1 MSKGFLIDMDGV
13 IYSGNELI
21 PGADSFIAT
30 LKEQR
35 IPFLFLTNNSQR
47 TARDVVNK
55 LADIG
60 ITAEEDDV
68 FTSAMATAW
77 FLARQKP
84 QGTAYVLGE
93 GGLLTSLHE
102 NGYSLVTQNPDFV
115 VVGEGRN
122 FTLEMVNH
130 AVEMVLQGAKLVA
143 TNLDPS
149 PKISGWNNLGI
160 KSIVA
165 MIEEATGVAAF
176 SVGKPSPVMM
186 RVARK
191 KLGLS
196 SVDTTIIGDTMDTD
210 ILGGI
215 QLGYRTVLTLSGVSK
230 SHNLTKYAYAP
241 DLIVDSIADFNL
253 AQWLEEPGS
262 PEAKPGRE
270 KLTDFIS
277 PLVGKRLVNA

>member
-1 MSKGFLIDMDGV
+1 MDGV
-13 IYSGNELI
+13 IYSNNDLI
-21 PGADSFIAT
+21 PGADVFIET
-30 LKEQR
+30 LKKNN

-47 TARDVVNK
+47 TPRDVVNK
-55 LADIG
+55 LAGMG
-60 ITAEEDDV
+60 IEAEEKHV
-68 FTSAMATAW
+68 FTSAIATGW

-84 QGTAYVLGE
+84 HGTVYVLGE

-102 NGYSLVTQNPDFV
+102 HGYSLVSQDPDFV

-130 AVEMVLQGAKLVA
+130 AVDMILNGAKLVA

-149 PKISGWNNLGI
+149 PKIKGWNNLGI
-160 KSIVA
+160 KAVIA
-165 MIEEATGVAAF
+165 MIEEATGIKAF

-196 SVDTTIIGDTMDTD
+196 TEETTIIGDTMTTD

-215 QLGYRTVLTLSGVSK
+215 QVGYKTILTLSGVSK
-230 SHNLTKYAYAP
+230 KEELSQFAFTPYKVIDSLENFDVMAY
-241 DLIVDSIADFNL
+241 LKEV
-253 AQWLEEPGS
+253 AQ
-262 PEAKPGRE
+262 
-270 KLTDFIS
+270 
-277 PLVGKRLVNA
+277 

>member
-1 MSKGFLIDMDGV
+1 MTKGFLIDMDGV

-21 PGADSFIAT
+21 PGADTFIAT
-30 LKEQR
+30 LKKQN

-55 LADIG
+55 LAGIG
-60 ITAEEDDV
+60 IASEEEDV
-68 FTSAMATAW
+68 FTSAMATGW

-84 QGTAYVLGE
+84 NGSAYVLGE

-165 MIEEATGVAAF
+165 MIEEATGVQAF

-191 KLGLS
+191 KLGLD
-196 SVDTTIIGDTMDTD
+196 SVNTTIIGDTMDTD

-215 QLGYRTVLTLSGVSK
+215 QLGYQTVLTLSGVS
-230 SHNLTKYAYAP
+230 SSGNLSKYAYAP
-241 DLIVDSIADFNL
+241 DLVVDSIADFDLTN
-253 AQWLEEPGS
+253 WLGNPAVVSRKTS
-262 PEAKPGRE
+262 PRKSSHRTAA
-270 KLTDFIS
+270 LS
-277 PLVGKRLVNA
+277 V